1 MSPMNR
7 RFILTLSLDAY
18 ASQRMNNIGSL
29 IRLSTNVQR
38 LEQASENIEG
48 RFSAGTARIKRVAD
62 ARERL
67 RVAVGIFDIID
78 QAFKNSNNEI
88 TNHKYIVRKEF
99 QNIRHKINNLNRFS
113 WIICFNSDFR
123 NDCSMLT
130 TMDSNAHYD
139 AYHGLQR
146 AIEEFPMLK
155 DNAASVIKHGKDIV
169 SKLEVVVNV
178 LLPDD
183 MQGRDTLVII
193 KHICHHYGTLY
204 AEIYVTKQEVKPKE
218 KDYSYNNRFYTN
230 YAKIS
235 KATKALL

>member
-7 RFILTLSLDAY
+7 RFILTLSFDAY

-29 IRLSTNVQR
+29 IRRKHKRAVDMFDHAILADYMGSLPALKEGWNKH
-38 LEQASENIEG
+38 AENIEG

-78 QAFKNSNNEI
+78 QAFKNSNNGK
-88 TNHKYIVRKEF
+88 T
-99 QNIRHKINNLNRFS
+99 L
-113 WIICFNSDFR
+113 FNSDFR

-183 MQGRDTLVII
+183 MQDRAAAQERRRAGIADGLKFPVIFS
-193 KHICHHYGTLY
+193 
-204 AEIYVTKQEVKPKE
+204 AEENGEEEEGDEFDEKE
-218 KDYSYNNRFYTN
+218 EANHAELIDYFH
-230 YAKIS
+230 KIW
-235 KATKALL
+235 